1 MTETEFCGFFL
12 GNRHRIRVSI
22 LLLSMFFQLGV
33 LTLGSTVSLTSDEV
47 NEILESFPPVM
58 SWEVIVLHN
67 MRVTLFSF
75 LPLFGVWWTGFV
87 GFNTGIAMKAIG
99 ITVHQSTTHLFFTI
113 AGLPH
118 YWFENF
124 AYSIA
129 LTAGLMFLLA
139 LLTLRRSAI
148 LYEANILIASLTAWA
163 VLLLFASIL
172 EAIPMFMAFMLWVII
187 IPLFVSVLEMT
198 SAGSFGCSRKA
209 IYSVILF
216 LYFSFFCI
224 SLPIA
229 MYVLLGYYLFETLTN
244 GWLRSQIQIFS
255 LSRRKHSK

>member
-1 MTETEFCGFFL
+1 
-12 GNRHRIRVSI
+12 
-22 LLLSMFFQLGV
+22 
-33 LTLGSTVSLTSDEV
+33 
-47 NEILESFPPVM
+47 
-58 SWEVIVLHN
+58 
-67 MRVTLFSF
+67 
-75 LPLFGVWWTGFV
+75 
-87 GFNTGIAMKAIG
+87 MKAIG

-113 AGLPH
+113 ASLPH
-118 YWFENF
+118 YWFEDF

-129 LTAGLMFLLA
+129 LTAGLMSLLA

-172 EAIPMFMAFMLWVII
+172 EAIPMFMAFMSWVII
-187 IPLFVSVLEMT
+187 VPLFGLVLEM
-198 SAGSFGCSRKA
+198 ALGDSFGCSRKA

-224 SLPIA
+224 SLPIV

-244 GWLRSQIQIFS
+244 GWLRSQVQKFPLEENILCNYF
-255 LSRRKHSK
+255 RKACKSKVCELIETWFRL